1 MATFSIL
8 ILPPVSSLNV
18 LVQAVN
24 SAPGDCEISNLLRYR
39 FQALN
44 GSRGSLRGVGERRSV
59 MRTLFIVGGIALAL
73 FCLPSMI
80 QAQGE
85 WFEYFDTYANDSDI
99 NGQGGWE
106 VWPGGGTGYVRD
118 DYSYSSPHS
127 LEIAGLS
134 DVVHQYYNYTSGKW
148 LYRTWVYIPGDMS
161 GQTYFIM
168 LNTYTLP
175 GTFAWSVQMSFRSLD
190 GNIHCD
196 CGDPTEVIGP
206 AYETDTWIPIWVF
219 IDLDEDWTQVY
230 VDGFLLDD
238 PDVPDNPTYG
248 GGYPWTGGVF
258 GGEANPANI
267 AAVDLFANNAT
278 PVFYDNMQ
286 LRDGDNAL
294 FDLRVSTDPTFRF
307 EYDIYPGNDWGIDS
321 DVFLSANTPQGFYSF
336 TGVGSLGWVPG
347 IQALE
352 TGPLGIHF
360 GVPLDFPQLPPPY
373 HGNWTVYL
381 GVDTIGNGAPNLSDL
396 WNLETESF
404 TYP

>member
-1 MATFSIL
+1 
-8 ILPPVSSLNV
+8 
-18 LVQAVN
+18 
-24 SAPGDCEISNLLRYR
+24 
-39 FQALN
+39 
-44 GSRGSLRGVGERRSV
+44 
-59 MRTLFIVGGIALAL
+59 MRTLFIVGGIVLAL
-73 FCLPSMI
+73 ICLPSMI

-148 LYRTWVYIPGDMS
+148 LYRTWLYIPGDMG
-161 GQTYFIM
+161 GQTYFIL
-168 LNTYTLP
+168 LNTYTP
-175 GTFAWSVQMSFRSLD
+175 PSTFAWSVQISFRSLD
-190 GNIHCD
+190 GTIRCD
-196 CGDPTEVIGP
+196 CGSSTQVIGP

-230 VDGFLLDD
+230 VDGYLLDSD
-238 PDVPDNPTYG
+238 LVDDHPFYG
-248 GGYPWTGGVF
+248 GGYPWTEGVF

-294 FDLRVSTDPTFRF
+294 FDLRVNTDAGVRF
-307 EYDIYPGNDWGIDS
+307 EYDIYPGSDWGIDS
-321 DVFLSANTPQGFYSF
+321 DVFLVAFTPHPNLNVLSYTMSGGLMGWT
-336 TGVGSLGWVPG
+336 TGIVPM
-347 IQALE
+347 A
-352 TGPLGIHF
+352 TGPLGINF
-360 GVPLDFPQLPPPY
+360 GVALDVPGLPPIWQGDY
-373 HGNWTVYL
+373 TVFL
-381 GVDTIGNGAPNLSDL
+381 GVDEVGDGRPTRTAI
-396 WNLETESF
+396 WNLESINF